1 MKNVLQYTILG
12 LLNNHSLTGYEI
24 YKSFS
29 EVIGEIWNAKHSQI
43 YNELKKLLQS
53 EHIYISNIDETSKVT
68 KKIYSITDLG
78 RTTLFHWIANAEED
92 ESNKDPFAIKV
103 YFFDSLEDESKHQLL
118 TQKKIEKEEKLMHLQ
133 AIYNQLDAKSDLQ
146 HILILKKALLRE
158 QSYIDWL
165 DFCLAEI

>member
-1 MKNVLQYTILG
+1 M
-12 LLNNHSLTGYEI
+12 
-24 YKSFS
+24 
-29 EVIGEIWNAKHSQI
+29 
-43 YNELKKLLQS
+43 
-53 EHIYISNIDETSKVT
+53 T

-78 RTTLFHWIANAEED
+78 RTTLFHWIENAEED

-103 YFFDSLEDESKHQLL
+103 YFLIVLKTKVSINCSPKR
-118 TQKKIEKEEKLMHLQ
+118 KRKEEKLMHLQ

>member
-68 KKIYSITDLG
+68 KKIYSITG
-78 RTTLFHWIANAEED
+78 FRKNNTI
-92 ESNKDPFAIKV
+92 
-103 YFFDSLEDESKHQLL
+103 SLD
-118 TQKKIEKEEKLMHLQ
+118 
-133 AIYNQLDAKSDLQ
+133 
-146 HILILKKALLRE
+146 
-158 QSYIDWL
+158 
-165 DFCLAEI
+165 